1 MKKLTY
7 LLISVFMLNPV
18 VFAQSADEIRIAE
31 NVKTL
36 TNAMV
41 NADSIALK
49 NLTAKELS
57 YGHSTGKI
65 ENKAQFIDGVLTGP
79 DFLSIDITEQT
90 IQVTGKTAI
99 IRHKFFARL
108 IRDGKPDEA
117 RIGVMQIWTKQ
128 KSQWKLLARQAYK
141 L

>member
-1 MKKLTY
+1 MKYIFFLLTTF
-7 LLISVFMLNPV
+7 LVFTKNV
-18 VFAQSADEIRIAE
+18 NAQSPNEKMIAE

-41 NADSIALK
+41 NADSVALK
-49 NLTAKELS
+49 NLTADGLS
-57 YGHSTGKI
+57 YGHSNGKI
-65 ENKAQFIDGVLTGP
+65 ENKAQYIDGVLTGP

-90 IQVTGKTAI
+90 IQVTGKIAI

-128 KSQWKLLARQAYK
+128 KRQWKLLARQAYK

>member
-1 MKKLTY
+1 MKKLIY
-7 LLISVFMLNPV
+7 ILIPAFAFSQVAI
-18 VFAQSADEIRIAE
+18 AQSDENKIAE
-31 NVKTL
+31 NVKAL

-49 NLTAKELS
+49 NLTADELS
-57 YGHSTGKI
+57 YGHSSGKI
-65 ENKAQFIDGVLTGP
+65 ENKAQYIDGVLTGP

-90 IQVTGKTAI
+90 IQVIGKTAI
-99 IRHKFFARL
+99 IRHKFFAKL

-117 RIGVMQIWTKQ
+117 KIGVMQIWVRQ
-128 KSQWKLLARQAYK
+128 KAQWKLLARQAYK